1 MRKLKVLI
9 GMEYSGKSRDAF
21 LRAGHDAMS
30 CDLLDTEV
38 PGPHYKGDVRDV
50 LHAGWDLAIFHPDC
64 TYLCGSG
71 IHWNKREGH
80 VRFGGAETA
89 KALQF
94 VSFLLQEQDQIP
106 FIALENPVGIIST
119 NIAPAAQYVQPYEFG
134 DDASKKTG
142 LWLKNLPLLHKD
154 PAARM
159 PGRWVEWPRG
169 SGKMVERW
177 SNQTDSGQNKLG
189 PSDDRWK
196 LRAETYPGI
205 AEAFTQWADHIN
217 DIYNLLGE

>member
-9 GMEYSGKSRDAF
+9 GMEYSGRSRDAF
-21 LRAGHDAMS
+21 LAAGHDAMS
-30 CDLLDTEV
+30 CDLLETDV

-80 VRFGGAETA
+80 VRFGGADTA
-89 KALQF
+89 AALSF
-94 VSFLLQEQDQIP
+94 VRSLLLEQDQIP

-119 NIAPAAQYVQPYEFG
+119 NIMPASQYVQPYEFG

-142 LWLKNLPLLHKD
+142 LWTRNLPRLVAN
-154 PAARM
+154 PAERVA
-159 PGRWVEWPRG
+159 GRIVEWPRG

-177 SNQTDSGQNKLG
+177 ANQTDSGQNKLG

-205 AEAFTQWADHIN
+205 ARAFTQWADHIN
-217 DIYNLLGE
+217 AVYDLL